1 MTKNNLPSNRPLL
14 SDDDIIAAARHLRD
28 EENRRMNV
36 RPWQPRYHAGW
47 YVGVPAA
54 CLVGF
59 LLGFYL
65 RPSVEVAPVEQPVA
79 HTEVRVDTVI
89 VHQVVH
95 DTFYQTTDP
104 HRPVRPRPVMAA
116 AKPAA
121 TPLKSEKIGVS
132 MLEDGIRYDLLAASG
147 RQ

>member
-28 EENRRMNV
+28 EENR
-36 RPWQPRYHAGW
+36 RYHAGW

-95 DTFYQTTDP
+95 DTIYQTTDP